1 MHDEACCMEANLRDH
16 LFLNTELLTQQ
27 KVFLQVSLI
36 VITFTT
42 QVSHLWT
49 DIALNTTRERE
60 TH

>member
-42 QVSHLWT
+42 QVSHL
-49 DIALNTTRERE
+49 
-60 TH
+60 